1 MAKSV
6 KAVIEAPGGVRIR
19 LKADRKSVAK
29 IMRLFVS
36 AETAQAAAP
45 TNGAK
50 GSHEL
55 SGVAEVDRRG
65 HVQITAPDLRARNAM
80 DAATRL
86 IYVGLLARRVLLE
99 ETKSPRGSVIALLR
113 SHKLYDGNTRRIIPN
128 EEALVKEGRQSI
140 ELTPAG
146 VAKAWSFVREIRN
159 GASDS

>member
-1 MAKSV
+1 MAKQL

-19 LKADRKSVAK
+19 LKADRKSLAK

-36 AETAQAAAP
+36 SGAAGSASS
-45 TNGAK
+45 TNGAAA
-50 GSHEL
+50 GHEL
-55 SGVAEVDRRG
+55 TGVAEVDRRG
-65 HVQITAPDLRARNAM
+65 IVQITAPDLRARNAM

-128 EEALVKEGRQSI
+128 DGALVKEGRQSI
-140 ELTPAG
+140 ELSPAG
-146 VAKAWSFVREIRN
+146 VAKAWTFVREMRN
-159 GASDS
+159 GASES